1 MMTFVIQ
8 AGDRFCR
15 EVSQSQLSSIEK
27 GMKEPMLRPQWFSD
41 GKASVN
47 ATCICCCM
55 LFIEESN
62 WPRLC

>member
-41 GKASVN
+41 GKASVF
-47 ATCICCCM
+47 AVVCCLLKSLIGQDCV
-55 LFIEESN
+55 E
-62 WPRLC
+62 